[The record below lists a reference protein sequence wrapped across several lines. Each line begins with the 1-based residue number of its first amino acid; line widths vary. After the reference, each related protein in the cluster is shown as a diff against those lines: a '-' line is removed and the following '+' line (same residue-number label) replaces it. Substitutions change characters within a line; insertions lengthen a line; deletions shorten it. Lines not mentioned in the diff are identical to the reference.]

1 MLIFSISLDYSSS
14 LSFIERLSQAS
25 YFNTDVPLD
34 SFQSPWPSQPAVIGN
49 LIQCYGLN
57 KVSAKDSS
65 QTTSD
70 SLPVLIRYY

>member
-34 SFQSPWPSQPAVIGN
+34 SFQSPWPAVIGN